1 MEEPL
6 QRTGI
11 GTPGFRLLTG
21 AWITSLVGD
30 GVRTVALPLY
40 TAVSTRSPLA
50 ASAVAVAVALP
61 WLVVALPAGVLVDR
75 WRPGPVLAAAHAFR
89 AAVTGLLAW
98 AVFADRAS
106 VAVLCAVGFVLTSAE
121 SFADSASQVLL
132 VELAGPADLERA
144 NGRFV
149 TAETIGMD
157 LAGPLA
163 ASALFWWEPAAC
175 FALDALTFVV
185 AAVCAAR
192 LPPVR
197 LPPVGP
203 PPVGTRRRTGLGAIR
218 AQLVEGLAHLARH
231 PGLRVLVLAVGVTAL
246 CAAAVNAMLA
256 LYAINVLRLPEAVM
270 PWLVVVIAVG
280 SLAGAR
286 LSPALAARLGGGRV
300 MVGALVVL
308 GLAFIAFGATSALP
322 VAIAAVL
329 LFGLAAA
336 TWNVQ
341 SATRRQRL
349 TPAPMMGRV
358 TSAYRVLAWG
368 LSPLGAALAGPLAQ
382 AVSLGAVYLVAG
394 GVVVLTAVALARPL
408 ART

>member
-1 MEEPL
+1 MGRPL

-11 GTPGFRLLTG
+11 STPGFRLLTG
-21 AWITSLVGD
+21 AWVTSLVGD

-50 ASAVAVAVALP
+50 ASAVAVAVVLP

-75 WRPGPVLAAAHAFR
+75 WRPGLVLAAAHAFR
-89 AAVTGLLAW
+89 AVVTGLLAW
-98 AVFADRAS
+98 AVLADRAS
-106 VAVLCAVGFVLTSAE
+106 VVVLCAVGFVLTSAE

-132 VELAGPADLERA
+132 VEIAGPDDLERA

-192 LPPVR
+192 LPEVR
-197 LPPVGP
+197 VA
-203 PPVGTRRRTGLGAIR
+203 RRTGFGTVR
-218 AQLVEGLAHLARH
+218 VQLVEGVAHLARH
-231 PGLRVLVLAVGVTAL
+231 PGLRVLVLAVGITAL

-280 SLAGAR
+280 SLVGAR
-286 LSPALAARLGGGRV
+286 LSPALAGRLGSGRV

-322 VAIAAVL
+322 VAVAAVL
-329 LFGLAAA
+329 LFGLSAAA
-336 TWNVQ
+336 WNVQ

-368 LSPLGAALAGPLAQ
+368 LSPIGAALAGPLAQ

-394 GVVVLTAVALARPL
+394 GVVVVTAVALARPL